1 MHVKTYRIAYAYPTS
16 PTADALNDGDGCW
29 YVQCEAQR
37 EDGSFYSAPVI
48 DAFPA
53 ECHDDETLLDHLE
66 DWQADKGPARTL
78 FI

>member
-37 EDGSFYSAPVI
+37 EDGSFYTAPVV

-53 ECHDDETLLDHLE
+53 ECHD
-66 DWQADKGPARTL
+66 G
-78 FI
+78 FIVVTFGGKRVDNWRGVE